1 MRVEAVVVGLV
12 ISLIIGCCFAIWE
25 TNDKGD
31 HEAFGA
37 WCQLEH
43 RNDLTF
49 DQWKALKD
57 DYLLPGQTRP
67 PADSSAATTMATVAA
82 MNAAAS
88 SGRR

>member
-1 MRVEAVVVGLV
+1 MRFEAVVVGFV

-25 TNDKGD
+25 GNDKIE

-43 RNDLTF
+43 RNDITF
-49 DQWKALKD
+49 EQWKALKD

-67 PADSSAATTMATVAA
+67 PADNSAAMMMSSMAA
-82 MNAAAS
+82 MNAAN